1 MSSSRTDTTKLLYRK
16 LELDSTPNVIHK
28 VEGTIDQIRTEL
40 DIRDDVYGNVMV
52 AVTEAVNNS
61 VVHGNQSDPTK
72 KVFLD
77 FEMENQYR
85 LVVRVRDEGPGFD
98 PHQLSDPTAPENLEN
113 IGGRGVFLMR
123 QLADEL
129 AFLDD
134 GRVVEM
140 VFNI

>member
-1 MSSSRTDTTKLLYRK
+1 LN
-16 LELDSTPNVIHK
+16 STPDVIHQ
-28 VEGTIDQIRTEL
+28 VEGAIDEIRTEL
-40 DIRDDVYGNVMV
+40 EFRDDVYGNVMV

-61 VVHGNQSDPTK
+61 VVHGNHSDPTK

-85 LVVRVRDEGPGFD
+85 LVVRIRDEGPGFD
-98 PHQLSDPTAPENLEN
+98 PGKLSDPTAPENLVN

-129 AFLDD
+129 AFLND
-134 GRVVEM
+134 GQVVEM